1 MVVSFVEGLQKE
13 LDNQLM
19 SSKMR
24 CKMDTGDERGI
35 VSMRC
40 WLVSGEPPFWV
51 I

>member
-24 CKMDTGDERGI
+24 YKMDTGDERGI
-35 VSMRC
+35 ASMRC